1 MSLYQKTRRALKTRG
16 WSYVIKYGLMR
27 IKTRLFIDPPA
38 KLRKWIQRKVEI
50 PKIAAQL
57 ESNRRTMGFS
67 PNPLVTVRIATYQ
80 NSKILVERT
89 LPSILNQTYQNFE
102 VVIVGDGITSD
113 QAEIVEKWIAERK
126 DERIRFYNLPE
137 RGKYPKNPRKR
148 WWVAGTTPSNKG
160 LDMARG
166 EWIAP
171 LDDDD
176 EFTPGHIEEMLKFAL
191 ENGLEVV
198 YGKIMMEFADGT
210 WIERGSEPFRVGHV
224 CHLGVM
230 YHKRLGFLRYDIQS
244 YKYGEPGDWN
254 IWRRMQDAGAVI
266 GFFPSVVGIHYKEFT
281 RLGK

>member
-16 WSYVIKYGLMR
+16 WSYVLRYGLMR

-38 KLRKWIQRKVEI
+38 KFRKWMQRKVEV

-67 PNPLVTVRIATYQ
+67 PDPLVTVRIATYQ

-102 VVIVGDGITSD
+102 IVIVGDGITPD
-113 QAEIVEKWIAERK
+113 QEEIIE
-126 DERIRFYNLPE
+126 
-137 RGKYPKNPRKR
+137 
-148 WWVAGTTPSNKG
+148 
-160 LDMARG
+160 

-176 EFTPGHIEEMLKFAL
+176 EFTPGHIEEMLRFAL
-191 ENGLEVV
+191 QNGLEVV

-230 YHKRLGFLRYDIQS
+230 YHRRLAFLRYDIKA
-244 YKYGEPGDWN
+244 YKYGEPADWN

-266 GFFPSVVGIHYKEFT
+266 GFFHSVVGIHYKEFS